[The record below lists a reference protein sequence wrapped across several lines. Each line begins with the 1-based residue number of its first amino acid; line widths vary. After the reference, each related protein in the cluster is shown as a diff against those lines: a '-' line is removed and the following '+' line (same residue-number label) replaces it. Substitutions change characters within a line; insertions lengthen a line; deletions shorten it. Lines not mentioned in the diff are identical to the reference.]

1 MFGTHDLA
9 LFVATGLVLNATPGV
24 DMLFTLSRTLQHG
37 WRAGIAASLG
47 IVSGCVVHTIAAAA
61 GLAALLAASALAFT
75 AIKWLGA
82 AYLLWLAWDMLRAAA
97 SRGADQAIASAHPM
111 LRAEPLGRIYWQ
123 GFLTNVLNPK
133 VALFFLALL
142 PQFIATDAPNKPL
155 AFLFLARGI
164 HRQRHAVSV
173 CACRARTEGATLR
186 SEPHRAA
193 RAQRDR
199 RRSVRGACR
208 SAGAGGALGGVSCRR
223 RRIARNRS

>member
-47 IVSGCVVHTIAAAA
+47 IVSGCVVHTMAAAA

-97 SRGADQAIASAHPM
+97 FRGADEAIASAHPM

-155 AFLFLARGI
+155 AFLFLA
-164 HRQRHAVSV
+164 AVFIV
-173 CACRARTEGATLR
+173 NGTLFLF
-186 SEPHRAA
+186 ALVA
-193 RAQRDR
+193 LAQRVR
-199 RRSVRGACR
+199 RFGANR
-208 SAGAGGALGGVSCRR
+208 TARRVLNAIGGALFAALAVRLVQAER
-223 RRIARNRS
+223 

>member
-1 MFGTHDLA
+1 MFGSHDLA
-9 LFVATGLVLNATPGV
+9 LFVATALVLNATPGV

-47 IVSGCVVHTIAAAA
+47 IISGCVVHTFAAAL

-82 AYLLWLAWDMLRAAA
+82 AYLLWLAWGMLRAAL
-97 SRGADQAIASAHPM
+97 RGAEEVVASAQPISH
-111 LRAEPLGRIYWQ
+111 REPLARIFWQ

-155 AFLFLARGI
+155 AFLFLG
-164 HRQRHAVSV
+164 AVFIV
-173 CACRARTEGATLR
+173 NGTLFLFALVALAQRARRFGANRTV
-186 SEPHRAA
+186 
-193 RAQRDR
+193 R
-199 RRSVRGACR
+199 RVLNAL
-208 SAGAGGALGGVSCRR
+208 GGALFAALAVRLVQAER
-223 RRIARNRS
+223 

>member
-47 IVSGCVVHTIAAAA
+47 IVSGCVVHTMAAAA

-97 SRGADQAIASAHPM
+97 FRGADEAIASAHSM

-142 PQFIATDAPNKPL
+142 PQFIATNAPNKPL
-155 AFLFLARGI
+155 AFLFLA
-164 HRQRHAVSV
+164 AVFIV
-173 CACRARTEGATLR
+173 NGTLFLF
-186 SEPHRAA
+186 ALVA
-193 RAQRDR
+193 LAQRVR
-199 RRSVRGACR
+199 RFGANR
-208 SAGAGGALGGVSCRR
+208 TARRVLNAIGGALFAVLAVRLVQAER
-223 RRIARNRS
+223 

>member
-47 IVSGCVVHTIAAAA
+47 IVSGCVVHTMAAAA

-75 AIKWLGA
+75 AVKWLGA

-97 SRGADQAIASAHPM
+97 FGGADEAIASAHPM

-142 PQFIATDAPNKPL
+142 PQFIATNAPNKPL
-155 AFLFLARGI
+155 AFLFLA
-164 HRQRHAVSV
+164 AVFIV
-173 CACRARTEGATLR
+173 NGTLFLF
-186 SEPHRAA
+186 ALVA
-193 RAQRDR
+193 LAQRVR
-199 RRSVRGACR
+199 RFGANRTVRRVLNAI
-208 SAGAGGALGGVSCRR
+208 GGALFAALAVRLVQAER
-223 RRIARNRS
+223 